1 MVFPDSSMAGD
12 QSWSMCIFC
21 ELAGSNDHLHQG
33 LGASPHHQRH
43 SGECHS
49 SRTCVDPPH
58 SAELPPRAGTSN
70 ALFPCMSVAD
80 TVVQNCISTSI
91 SISMTAVKACSA
103 GFTAGATATAK
114 FSAYL
119 SQVPSC
125 QVFQHIHPKA
135 ASFQSSVSEC
145 CFQDRRCVALQVAVF
160 GQDTP
165 IGRPG
170 QPKEY
175 GPVAVFL
182 ATEADSSYVVGAI
195 VGVTGG
201 GLIN

>member
-1 MVFPDSSMAGD
+1 MLRV
-12 QSWSMCIFC
+12 
-21 ELAGSNDHLHQG
+21 
-33 LGASPHHQRH
+33 
-43 SGECHS
+43 
-49 SRTCVDPPH
+49 
-58 SAELPPRAGTSN
+58 
-70 ALFPCMSVAD
+70 
-80 TVVQNCISTSI
+80 STS
-91 SISMTAVKACSA
+91 
-103 GFTAGATATAK
+103 
-114 FSAYL
+114 L
-119 SQVPSC
+119 
-125 QVFQHIHPKA
+125 KA
-135 ASFQSSVSEC
+135 ASFQSSDPEC
-145 CFQDRRCVALQVAVF
+145 CWQDRCCVASQVAVF